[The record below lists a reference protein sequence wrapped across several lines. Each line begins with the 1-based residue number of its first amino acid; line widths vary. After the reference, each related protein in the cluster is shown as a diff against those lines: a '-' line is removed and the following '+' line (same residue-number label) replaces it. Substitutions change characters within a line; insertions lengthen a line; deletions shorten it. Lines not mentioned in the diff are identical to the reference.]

1 MVDIWAKMIFKDMD
15 KKISQLNQYWILVIH
30 LSWTEIRSRYARS
43 VIGPFWLVLT
53 TAISVMGLSYIWSIL
68 FNLDREVFIPSLT
81 VGLVI
86 WLFIAACVSEAPNCF
101 TIYGSIMRNYSH
113 PIWIYPTALVIKN
126 FIIFLHNLVIV
137 IFVLMIYPPD
147 FGWETLVI
155 FPALLLIVVVLTQI
169 AIILSFIGARYKDFG
184 AAVIALMSIAFFLSP
199 VIFKPDQLG
208 AKEYLMWFNPFSY
221 LITIIRDPL
230 TGHSSESFVYYVT
243 LFFVFFATGI
253 IYLLFKRFSFRV
265 LYWI

>member
-1 MVDIWAKMIFKDMD
+1 M
-15 KKISQLNQYWILVIH
+15 H

-86 WLFIAACVSEAPNCF
+86 WQFIAACVSEAPTCF
-101 TIYGSIMRNYSH
+101 TIYSSIMRNYSH

-126 FIIFLHNLVIV
+126 FLIFLHNLVIV
-137 IFVLMIYPPD
+137 VIVLIVYPQD
-147 FGWETLVI
+147 FGWETLI
-155 FPALLLIVVVLTQI
+155 IIPALLLIVVVLTQI
-169 AIILSFIGARYKDFG
+169 TIILAFVGARYKDFG

-230 TGHSSESFVYYVT
+230 MGHTSESFVYFIT
-243 LFFVFFATGI
+243 LSFVLLALRVV
-253 IYLLFKRFSFRV
+253 YLFVKRYRFRV

>member
-1 MVDIWAKMIFKDMD
+1 MI
-15 KKISQLNQYWILVIH
+15 IH

-43 VIGPFWLVLT
+43 IIGPFWLVLT

-86 WLFIAACVSEAPNCF
+86 WQFIAACVIEAPTCF

-137 IFVLMIYPPD
+137 FLVLVIYPQN
-147 FGWETLVI
+147 FGWETLII
-155 FPALLLIVVVLTQI
+155 FPAMLLIIVVLTQI
-169 AIILSFIGARYKDFG
+169 AIILSFVGARYKDFG
-184 AAVIALMSIAFFLSP
+184 AAVIALMSMAFFLSP
-199 VIFKPDQLG
+199 VIFKPEQLG
-208 AKEYLMWFNPFSY
+208 VKEYLMWLNPFSY

-243 LFFVFFATGI
+243 LCFVFFASGI
-253 IYLLFKRFSFRV
+253 IYLLIKRYNSRV

>member
-1 MVDIWAKMIFKDMD
+1 MI
-15 KKISQLNQYWILVIH
+15 IH

-86 WLFIAACVSEAPNCF
+86 WQFIAACVSEAPTCF

-113 PIWIYPTALVIKN
+113 PTWVYPMVLVIKN

-137 IFVLMIYPPD
+137 VFVLVIYPQD
-147 FGWETLVI
+147 FGWETLII
-155 FPALLLIVVVLTQI
+155 FPAMLLVIVVLTQI
-169 AIILSFIGARYKDFG
+169 TIILSFVGARYKDFG
-184 AAVIALMSIAFFLSP
+184 TAVIALMSIAFFLSP
-199 VIFKPDQLG
+199 VIFKPNQLG
-208 AKEYLMWFNPFSY
+208 TKEYLMWFNPFSY

-230 TGHSSESFVYYVT
+230 TGHASEIFVYFVT
-243 LFFVFFATGI
+243 LFFIFFASGI
-253 IYLLFKRFSFRV
+253 VYSLIKRYSFRV